1 MRPEPMPPRA
11 LRLTDGFTLAL
22 GGGGGRGWTH
32 VGVARALAERRL
44 RPTRIVGT
52 SMGAIIGA
60 ALAAGRTPDEIQ
72 AASSRF
78 SLYRLVGKG
87 ARFALFDPRPVLDQ
101 LALDLNDPRI
111 EDLPMPLGISTYD
124 LVAGRPR
131 LVTSG
136 RLIDALEVSIAV
148 PLFFPPRRD
157 ADGVWCDAGPW
168 EGIPVSLAR
177 AWDPQLPVVGV
188 LADAPKPA
196 FLTSRVGSSVLRA
209 TSRRLG
215 VGRDGDALTARRFL
229 ALLTARWA
237 DPVVNEP
244 PDVLIVPR
252 LGRRANALRFGQPA
266 RAIAAGES
274 ETHAVLDAIGQGLRL
289 EPAHA

>member
-1 MRPEPMPPRA
+1 M
-11 LRLTDGFTLAL
+11 
-22 GGGGGRGWTH
+22 
-32 VGVARALAERRL
+32 LAERGL

-60 ALAAGRTPDEIQ
+60 ALAAGRTPDEIESG
-72 AASSRF
+72 SSRF
-78 SLYRLVGKG
+78 SLYRLVGRG
-87 ARFALFDPRPVLDQ
+87 ARFALFDPRPLLEA
-101 LALDLNDPRI
+101 LARDLGDPLI
-111 EDLPMPLGISTYD
+111 EDMPTPLGITTYD

-177 AWDPQLPVVGV
+177 AWDPDLPVVGV
-188 LADAPKPA
+188 LADVPKPA
-196 FLTSRVGSSVLRA
+196 FLASRVGSSVLRA

-215 VGRDGDALTARRFL
+215 TGTAADALTARRFL
-229 ALLTARWA
+229 ALLAARWA
-237 DPVVNEP
+237 DPVVDEP
-244 PDVLIVPR
+244 PDVLIVPQ
-252 LGRRANALRFGQPA
+252 LGRSNALNFA
-266 RAIAAGES
+266 RSRATVAAGEA
-274 ETHAVLDAIGQGLRL
+274 EARAVLDALGEVPMR
-289 EPAHA
+289 AAARA

>member
-1 MRPEPMPPRA
+1 MRPPEPMAPHDLA
-11 LRLTDGFTLAL
+11 GGFTLAL

-32 VGVARALAERRL
+32 VGVARVLAERGL

-60 ALAAGRTPDEIQ
+60 ALAAGRGPDEIEE
-72 AASSRF
+72 ASRRI
-78 SLYRLVGKG
+78 SLYRLVGKR
-87 ARFALFDPRPVLDQ
+87 ARLALFDPKPVLDV
-101 LALDLNDPRI
+101 LARDLGDPLI
-111 EDLPMPLGISTYD
+111 EDLPTPLGITTFD
-124 LVAGRPR
+124 LVEGRPR

-177 AWDPQLPVVGV
+177 QWDPTLPVVGV
-188 LADAPKPA
+188 LADIPKPR
-196 FLTSRVGSSVLRA
+196 FLTSRVTSSVLRA

-215 VGRDGDALTARRFL
+215 VGTGADALTARRYL
-229 ALLTARWA
+229 ALLAARYA
-237 DPVVNEP
+237 DPVVDEP
-244 PDVLIVPR
+244 PDVLIAPDM
-252 LGRRANALRFGQPA
+252 GRTNALRFGRSA
-266 RAIAAGES
+266 VAIAAGERA
-274 ETHAVLDAIGQGLRL
+274 TRAALDAPGTATRGKVAR
-289 EPAHA
+289 A